1 MCGDGAKAGGVGPE
15 VDPTVGAERGE
26 TILSRLENQ
35 GRRTSEDKRLVV
47 LEGDA

>member
-15 VDPTVGAERGE
+15 VDPTVGAERGKA
-26 TILSRLENQ
+26 ILSRLENQ
-35 GRRTSEDKRLVV
+35 GRRTREDKRLVV